1 MNDQSEED
9 SLVAEVSVTHA
20 FFVTAMTKTFE
31 PNEKLRYSGYCAL
44 TAYRLGKDDDI
55 EETDPHAHLL
65 LRENDSHVRTKT
77 EPFL

>member
-1 MNDQSEED
+1 
-9 SLVAEVSVTHA
+9 
-20 FFVTAMTKTFE
+20 MTKTFE